1 MSDSESESKPNPF
14 GFIPPGDE
22 KAVQAEDAFRRFRDE
37 TGIGSA
43 SPAPGSQPLG
53 SPFPSE
59 EGSQGL
65 GGFVPKAG
73 VMGEDGGVDGLP
85 QGQKHYRE
93 TDDGDEGVAKAS
105 QLDEPFLYKGEFD
118 NADLDDTSSVFESAI
133 SSIGSSSSDD
143 STLTLFNIR
152 MARRSG
158 GGGGGFTPPEFSPVE
173 ETTIS
178 KNIADNI
185 LPEEPAPA
193 SDESAPLG
201 MSIGS
206 IINDEIGQVDDRLIN
221 DLESIRRVSIRAGGI
236 FCRSLVTAGSII
248 YRILEFA
255 TRSKLNMIIVL
266 SICGAAYKNCP
277 YAAYIFDF
285 LISKSLPAI
294 RWFGQITGFT
304 DGVIAFF
311 SWLGEITGISAL
323 LGLIPQLVE
332 LLQGL
337 KDMIPNI
344 AGAANDLASA
354 AGAGIARDELA
365 RQVTERLIAQN
376 SELIGILQT
385 PAPQSLIN
393 TIMGGAAEGLSR
405 AGVTTGLQ
413 LLVHGAINAA
423 QRAGTINLLQNGAGR
438 KKRRRTMRQKK
449 RNQTKRRVKHGK
461 RRQTKKRQNKRTK
474 SRSKQ

>member
-1 MSDSESESKPNPF
+1 MSGLNPNPI

-22 KAVQAEDAFRRFRDE
+22 NAVAAERELGDFLDE

-133 SSIGSSSSDD
+133 SSIENGSSSSDD

-158 GGGGGFTPPEFSPVE
+158 GGGGGFTLPEFSPVE

-185 LPEEPAPA
+185 LK
-193 SDESAPLG
+193 
-201 MSIGS
+201 
-206 IINDEIGQVDDRLIN
+206 LIN
-221 DLESIRRVSIRAGGI
+221 NYIQN
-236 FCRSLVTAGSII
+236 FKII
-248 YRILEFA
+248 
-255 TRSKLNMIIVL
+255 II
-266 SICGAAYKNCP
+266 
-277 YAAYIFDF
+277 
-285 LISKSLPAI
+285 
-294 RWFGQITGFT
+294 
-304 DGVIAFF
+304 
-311 SWLGEITGISAL
+311 
-323 LGLIPQLVE
+323 
-332 LLQGL
+332 
-337 KDMIPNI
+337 
-344 AGAANDLASA
+344 
-354 AGAGIARDELA
+354 
-365 RQVTERLIAQN
+365 
-376 SELIGILQT
+376 
-385 PAPQSLIN
+385 
-393 TIMGGAAEGLSR
+393 
-405 AGVTTGLQ
+405 
-413 LLVHGAINAA
+413 
-423 QRAGTINLLQNGAGR
+423 
-438 KKRRRTMRQKK
+438 
-449 RNQTKRRVKHGK
+449 
-461 RRQTKKRQNKRTK
+461 
-474 SRSKQ
+474 

>member
-1 MSDSESESKPNPF
+1 MSGLNPNPI

-22 KAVQAEDAFRRFRDE
+22 NAVAAERELGDFLDE

-65 GGFVPKAG
+65 GGFVPKAV
-73 VMGEDGGVDGLP
+73 VMEEDGGVEGVP

-93 TDDGDEGVAKAS
+93 DDEAGGVAKAS
-105 QLDEPFLYKGEFD
+105 HMEFLYEGEF
-118 NADLDDTSSVFESAI
+118 ADLDDTSSVFESAI
-133 SSIGSSSSDD
+133 SSIENGSSSSDD

-158 GGGGGFTPPEFSPVE
+158 GGGGGFTLPEFSPVE

-311 SWLGEITGISAL
+311 SWLGEITGISVL

-423 QRAGTINLLQNGAGR
+423 QRAGTINLLQNGGGR
-438 KKRRRTMRQKK
+438 KKRRRTMRQKR

-474 SRSKQ
+474 TRSKQ